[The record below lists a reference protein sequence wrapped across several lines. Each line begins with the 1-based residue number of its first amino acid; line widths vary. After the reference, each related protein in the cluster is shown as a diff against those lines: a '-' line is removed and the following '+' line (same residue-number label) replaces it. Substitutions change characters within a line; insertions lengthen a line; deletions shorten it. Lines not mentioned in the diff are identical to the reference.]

1 MTTTVYWA
9 YCEPQWQMA
18 HEPVSISAEFAKKRL
33 WDAEDKRTQLMY
45 CPAVKEPF
53 LNLYGLKSLYDY
65 EFEVIGNRVTSK
77 YNDEA
82 FFKAHVNVRSAE
94 KRFFSF
100 VQNYTFFTDAP
111 SLEVT
116 FGFPPYLEDNNV
128 AQRCMQIPGK
138 MDIGKWFR
146 ALDMPFYL
154 RKDYNSFKIERE
166 EIYSYC
172 KFHTDDKI
180 EFKQFRMN
188 DELYK
193 FMDEGFSLNFN
204 RYMRTMENYYKRFK
218 NKKFILREIK
228 ENLV

>member
-1 MTTTVYWA
+1 V
-9 YCEPQWQMA
+9 
-18 HEPVSISAEFAKKRL
+18 
-33 WDAEDKRTQLMY
+33 
-45 CPAVKEPF
+45 
-53 LNLYGLKSLYDY
+53 
-65 EFEVIGNRVTSK
+65 
-77 YNDEA
+77 
-82 FFKAHVNVRSAE
+82 E

-100 VQNYTFFTDAP
+100 IQNYTFFTDAP

-116 FGFPPYLEDNNV
+116 FGYPPYLEDNNV

-166 EIYSYC
+166 EIYNYC
-172 KFHTDDKI
+172 KFHTNDKI